1 MVGSI
6 SMRGFGVGDALSAC
20 RSLRPARWAAAGLCV
35 LLGLSSAVLIGAGN
49 SSKLVPAQ
57 VVALSGTGGS
67 AVVPS
72 AEAVTQMRSL
82 ILSPASLLKTS
93 TDLNLAE
100 SGLFGDRKA
109 EDFLATVI
117 TIAPSERASVID
129 INVASGAPAFDA
141 LIANHIARGL
151 TVQPTAQPNANAAA
165 STAPMRF
172 TLVAKA
178 RVVPAASVLLYQVE
192 LVILSLLLAASVIAL
207 GVARELRGKSQ
218 PVETPVRPAAVVPRG
233 ILEQIDMLERMWP
246 ETGRHN
252 AMPEGSNDEPE
263 QVELKPA
270 RDIVVRMAELRL
282 DARKAIQQPSEE
294 ALEDVLTDMQSL
306 RDQVRWITAEQLRRR
321 RKVNAFGR

>member
-6 SMRGFGVGDALSAC
+6 SMRAFGLGDALSAC

-35 LLGLSSAVLIGAGN
+35 LLGFSSAALIGAGN
-49 SSKLVPAQ
+49 SAKVVPAQ

-67 AVVPS
+67 AVVSS

-93 TDLNLAE
+93 ADLNLAE
-100 SGLFGDRKA
+100 SGLFGDRTA
-109 EDFLATVI
+109 EDFLAAAI
-117 TIAPSERASVID
+117 AIAPSERAAVID
-129 INVASGAPAFDA
+129 INVNSGASAFDA

-151 TVQPTAQPNANAAA
+151 TIPPSAQSNSNAPAVAA
-165 STAPMRF
+165 PLRF
-172 TLVAKA
+172 TLVAKS
-178 RVVPAASVLLYQVE
+178 RVIPAASVLLYQVE
-192 LVILSLLLAASVIAL
+192 LVILSLLLAGAVIAL
-207 GVARELRGKSQ
+207 GIARELRGKSQ
-218 PVETPVRPAAVVPRG
+218 PMETPVMPAAVVPRG

-252 AMPEGSNDEPE
+252 TMPEGSNDEPE

-321 RKVNAFGR
+321 RKDNAFGR

>member
-1 MVGSI
+1 
-6 SMRGFGVGDALSAC
+6 MRTFGLGDAMSAC
-20 RSLRPARWAAAGLCV
+20 RSLRPARWASAGLCV
-35 LLGLSSAVLIGAGN
+35 LLGFSSAALIGAGN
-49 SSKLVPAQ
+49 SAKVVPAQ

-67 AVVPS
+67 AVVSS
-72 AEAVTQMRSL
+72 AEAVTQIRSL
-82 ILSPASLLKTS
+82 VLSPTSLLKTS
-93 TDLNLAE
+93 ADLNLAE
-100 SGLFGDRKA
+100 SGLFGDRTA
-109 EDFLATVI
+109 EDFLAAAI
-117 TIAPSERASVID
+117 AIAPSERAAVID
-129 INVASGAPAFDA
+129 INVNSGASAFDA

-151 TVQPTAQPNANAAA
+151 TIPPSAQSNSNAPAVAA
-165 STAPMRF
+165 PLRF
-172 TLVAKA
+172 TLVAKS
-178 RVVPAASVLLYQVE
+178 RVIPAASVLLYQVE
-192 LVILSLLLAASVIAL
+192 LVILSLLLAGAAIAL
-207 GVARELRGKSQ
+207 GIARELRSKSQ
-218 PVETPVRPAAVVPRG
+218 LVETPVMPAAVVPRG

-252 AMPEGSNDEPE
+252 TMPEGSNDEPE